1 MTPERWVQIEEL
13 FHRAVETAPEERSC
27 LLEDSCAGDPE
38 LRREVEALL
47 SGARSADRRLRQAV
61 RLAADSVGFPLVGQ
75 TVSHY
80 RILEGL
86 GGGGMGV
93 VYKAQDTKLPRSVA
107 LKFLPEH
114 LNQDHLALE
123 RFKRE
128 AHAASSL
135 NHPNICTI
143 YDVDEYED
151 RPFLAMELLEGQTLK
166 HHIEGKPLKTDQL
179 LELAIQIADGLDAAH
194 ARGIIH
200 RDIKPA
206 NIFVT
211 NRGQAK
217 ILDFG
222 LAKLTHSPLPS
233 LSSLSG
239 EGTQGSGAGP
249 LLPSPGGEGLGWGAD
264 GTDMPTA
271 AREPAHLTSPG
282 IALGTVAYMSPEQ
295 ARGEELDARTD
306 LFSFGAV
313 LYEMATGRLPFPGK
327 TSAEI
332 FAAILHEDPVPVLQI
347 NPQLPPKLEE
357 IINRLLEKDRDLRY
371 QGAADLRS
379 ELKRLKRDADS
390 GRGRGAA
397 ISAPVGEASRSSE
410 EEKHGLD
417 ARATAGETP
426 ALQRALPGR
435 WRFTLGAAA
444 LIVAGIIAF
453 LLRPAL
459 PAPRITGVSQITHD
473 GRNKN
478 DMVSDGPRIYFSSW
492 SQGACSLYEV
502 SASGGD
508 VVPFPTP
515 VQSPEVL
522 SISPDRSELLIGNC
536 NDLSTAPCPLWEMPV
551 LGGSPRR
558 VGDFLVS
565 ANPASESR
573 GGVAWSPDGKEIV
586 FSQANTLYRGKITGT
601 ESKKIASFGENQIV
615 FWPRWS
621 PDGTRLRFSVSSV
634 VDSLFTSTSL
644 WEISP
649 DGQNLHPLLAGWNK
663 SPFKCCGSWT
673 PDGRYF
679 VFSSGISGIENVWA
693 VREERSTL
701 RKASYEPVQLTN
713 GLTAPDY
720 PLLSADGKRIFVHTS
735 QQRGELVRYDP
746 ASRTFSPYL
755 SGISAV
761 FVDFSPD
768 RKWVT
773 YVAYPDWT
781 LWRSKVD
788 GSERLQLTTSGLMVF
803 VMQPRWSP
811 DGTRIAFQGLA
822 AGQTW
827 SVFVIP
833 AEGGRPEQLIP
844 GDYRGEPNWSPD
856 GNSLLVA
863 HRTTQDAPDSRSLD
877 LEVVDLRTRAV
888 SKIPGSQ
895 DLRGPRW
902 SPDGRHIVA
911 QSRHADRLMLFDL
924 RTKKWTELLGKI
936 SVGWEEFSREG
947 DYIYFAGG
955 PAAGQHGIYRV
966 RLSDRK
972 LEQVPGLK
980 DFRQEPEA
988 GDWIGITPDG
998 SLLLFRDNSSQDIF
1012 ALDVDFP

>member
-13 FHRAVETAPEERSC
+13 FHRAVETAPEERSR

-93 VYKAQDTKLPRSVA
+93 VYKAQDTKLPRLVA

-128 AHAASSL
+128 AYAASSL

-151 RPFLAMELLEGQTLK
+151 RPFIAMELLDGQTLK
-166 HHIEGKPLKTDQL
+166 HCIGVGAVREPPLPLATL
-179 LELAIQIADGLDAAH
+179 LELAIQLADGLEAAH
-194 ARGIIH
+194 AQGIVH

-211 NRGQAK
+211 ARGQAK

-222 LAKLTHSPLPS
+222 LAKLTVGATRRVAHGGRGDASPLQD
-233 LSSLSG
+233 
-239 EGTQGSGAGP
+239 T
-249 LLPSPGGEGLGWGAD
+249 
-264 GTDMPTA
+264 PTA
-271 AREPAHLTSPG
+271 TLEPEHLTSPG

-327 TSAEI
+327 TSTEI
-332 FAAILHEDPVPVLQI
+332 FAAILHEDPVPVLQL
-347 NPQLPPKLEE
+347 NPQLAPKLEE
-357 IINRLLEKDRDLRY
+357 IINRLLEKDCDLRY

-390 GRGRGAA
+390 GHGGGAA
-397 ISAPVGEASRSSE
+397 VPAPVGGASRSSE
-410 EEKHGLD
+410 GERQGRD

-426 ALQRALPGR
+426 ASHRARPRR
-435 WRFTLGAAA
+435 WRFAVAAAA

-453 LLRPAL
+453 LFRPTL
-459 PAPRITGVSQITHD
+459 PAPRMTGFTEITHD
-473 GRNKN
+473 GRNKQ
-478 DMVSDGPRIYFSSW
+478 DMVTDGSRIYFSSC
-492 SQGACSLYEV
+492 SQGVCSLYEV
-502 SASGGD
+502 STSGGD

-515 VQSPEVL
+515 LRSPEIL
-522 SISPDRSELLIGNC
+522 NISPDRSELLVGTC
-536 NDLSTAPCPLWEMPV
+536 DERSQAPCPMWVMPV

-558 VGDFLVS
+558 LGDFLVS
-565 ANPASESR
+565 ATPAS

-586 FSQANTLYRGKITGT
+586 YDQGKTLYRGKIDGT
-601 ESKKIASFGENQIV
+601 ESRKIASFADNQ
-615 FWPRWS
+615 FASWPRWS
-621 PDGTRLRFSVSSV
+621 PDGTRLRFSLNSV
-634 VDSLFTSTSL
+634 VGSWVTSKL

-649 DGQNLHPLLAGWNK
+649 DGRNLHPVLAGWNE
-663 SPFKCCGSWT
+663 SPSCCGSWT

-679 VFSSGISGIENVWA
+679 VFSSWISGIENVWA

-746 ASRTFSPYL
+746 ASHAFSPYL
-755 SGISAV
+755 SGISAIHV
-761 FVDFSPD
+761 NFSPD

-773 YVAYPDWT
+773 YVAYPEYT

-788 GSERLQLTTSGLMVF
+788 GSERLQLTTVDLM

-811 DGTRIAFQGLA
+811 DGTRIAFKGLKA
-822 AGQTW
+822 KADKPW

-844 GDYRGEPNWSPD
+844 GDYRGEPTWSPD

-998 SLLLFRDNSSQDIF
+998 SLLLLRDNSSQDIF